1 MRGLAYLAVPLAFA
15 AAFLLLPL
23 TLLVAVSLTTG
34 YPLDPVPSWDSY
46 RQLVADAFYRSYVIT
61 TILFGLAVTASS
73 VLAGYPLAYFLVR
86 HAKRSYNWL
95 LVAIVSPLLVSV
107 VARTVGWTIILGNDG
122 PLNRGLLALGLA
134 DAPVQILFTPV
145 AATIGMVHVLLPFMV
160 LSLASVLTGLDGAL
174 EEAALSLGAGSR
186 QVFWRVTF
194 PLSLPGVGA
203 GSMLVFLLAIGSY
216 VTPVLLGGGKVR
228 LLAPMIYNQ
237 ITSVVDW
244 SLGSAMAVML
254 LLTGVIVL
262 AAAPLLGRR

>member
-1 MRGLAYLAVPLAFA
+1 MRALPYLAVPLAFA

-23 TLLVAVSLTTG
+23 ALLVAVSLTTG
-34 YPLDPVPSWDSY
+34 YPLDPAPSWDSY
-46 RQLVADAFYRSYVIT
+46 RQLVTDAFYRSYVVT
-61 TILFGLAVTASS
+61 TLLFGLAVTVVAL
-73 VLAGYPLAYFLVR
+73 LAGYPLAYFLVR

-107 VARTVGWTIILGNDG
+107 VARTVGWTIMLGNDG
-122 PLNRGLLALGLA
+122 PLNRTLLALGLA
-134 DAPVQILFTPV
+134 DAPVQILFTPL
-145 AATIGMVHVLLPFMV
+145 AATLGMVHVLLPFMV
-160 LSLASVLTGLDGAL
+160 LSLASVLTVLDRGLED
-174 EEAALSLGAGSR
+174 AALSLGADAR

-203 GSMLVFLLAIGSY
+203 GSLLVFLLTIGSY

-244 SLGSAMAVML
+244 SLGSAMAVTL
-254 LLTGVIVL
+254 LLAGIVVL
-262 AAAPLLGRR
+262 GAVPLLGRR